1 MESEVKDLLL
11 NPAINQIKAQTN
23 AVVEPV
29 ENELP
34 AFTPQPAPSK

>member
-1 MESEVKDLLL
+1 M
-11 NPAINQIKAQTN
+11 NQIKAQSS
-23 AVVEPV
+23 AIVEPV